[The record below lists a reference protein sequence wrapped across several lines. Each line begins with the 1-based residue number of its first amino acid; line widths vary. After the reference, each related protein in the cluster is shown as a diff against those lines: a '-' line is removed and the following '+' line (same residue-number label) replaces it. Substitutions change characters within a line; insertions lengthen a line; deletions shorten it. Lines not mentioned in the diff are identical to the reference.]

1 MSGAATFAGTNYQG
15 AVIGYVSVHIL
26 SQAPLEWFD
35 GFLDIPTA
43 VSGETGGPGDDA
55 RVEFGSQH
63 EAVEV
68 QAKHGLTG
76 GAKLRETVEKAAARR
91 RDGAGVEVVL
101 VVDGSAS
108 QSVQRDFARDLVRL
122 RTGRTDDL
130 RGDIRALLDGGGA
143 AADLL
148 GSIRVVCAD
157 LDEPNG
163 AARKD
168 ALRRLEG
175 VLRSSS
181 QASAAWAVLRADGAA
196 VCEHRA
202 RRTRAELVRLLEGK
216 GIGVRPP
223 EPDETAMRLLDFSRR
238 LLQERRGSAAVDF
251 LKLVE
256 ADLRGKTVGP
266 AVWAR
271 FWQHRAAALLQVQK
285 AAEALA
291 AARQALA
298 LEKRNRH
305 ALLTACHAAAEA
317 EDLAAAQEYVRS
329 LLEESPEDAEA
340 WGARIQIER
349 KAGMT
354 SADPP
359 EEVRVS
365 APYRFALAQIAANE
379 ERPAEV
385 AAIAR
390 PLVAMGHRE
399 PQLVVLLTTALLALD
414 AEAGTDDNR
423 EEAEG
428 LVNEALASLGDEDN
442 LTARFLAQRAELRR
456 LRGDVAGCRE
466 DIERAREVRT
476 NDPNTLGQVAF
487 CAVRAHQLE
496 DALRVLSAAVVE
508 EHPMLLLL
516 RARVRCDLDDTVGA
530 RKEWQAAIAAPEKAA
545 DPDALRLSAAELAI
559 ELGDVPAAEQLLGQ
573 ISADAGESGVAH
585 VFRGRIACERGDAAS
600 MIEAY
605 RGAVAAMPGK
615 KPALLQELAQRL
627 VRLGKWAEGAAVFE
641 EVGVQAL
648 PSMAHVDYARALLG
662 AHQLERLSSLVADVA
677 DDPQAPDWK
686 LQAAAELSVR
696 RGDLGT
702 AVALLG
708 RFQRRHPESVEV
720 AYHLARRLLELR
732 QPAAAK
738 VYLDSLVERSAALQP
753 DVMLSTAFLLKEAGR
768 GEDARALALRAY
780 RANPSNASI
789 HRGYGTLLMTD
800 TTPIEPPRE
809 VGADTYVR
817 LDSEDGTTR
826 HYLVYGEP
834 PTDPSRN
841 ELRVEEAERLGILG
855 KRLGDVVVTGGKGW
869 SEKRWRVAELLP
881 ACTHVWREV
890 MAHFSERFPDE
901 APFVESFPVSEK
913 PTIRELAPIIAS
925 VHDRQKAVA
934 GVYAHYR
941 EQTLPLGFVAGM
953 INLGVADVM
962 AGAMLQEFGPL
973 AVEWVD
979 LAGQEVSR
987 TAARAATSVVLTR
1000 SGLETLFRLGLLET
1014 LGPRFQWIAP
1024 QSLIEALEHECAD
1037 AAEKVR
1043 VGHRTMTASETGF
1056 EAAEW
1061 LPEDPLLVA
1070 RKKRAEML
1078 REWVRENA
1086 RTEYRPVGTIR
1097 APESE
1102 EEDMRRMVGPD
1113 SMDAVSLAAHLDA
1126 TLFADDLGLRRFGPD
1141 DKRVSSFSSVALLPI
1156 LAEREVISVA
1166 DRDAHLLR
1174 LVSDRYTIVPPTSE
1188 LLLCALH
1195 APDQGR
1201 ATAERAFGLLGH
1213 PGLPLDAAARIAAE
1227 VLRAVAVAPLQTI
1240 GLDRVVGLV
1249 LGGMVEKWPGELSAA
1264 AVEEAV
1270 RKRFSLLPGPLEE
1283 VRKACK
1289 AFRRTRVGWPRL
1301 LL

>member
-55 RVEFGSQH
+55 RIEFGSQH

-76 GAKLRETVEKAAARR
+76 GAKLRETVEKAAGRR
-91 RDGAGVEVVL
+91 GDAAGGEVVL

-108 QSVQRDFARDLVRL
+108 QAVQRDFARDLVRL

-130 RGDIRALLDGGGA
+130 RGDIRAILDGGGA

-148 GSIRVVCAD
+148 GSLRVVCAD

-175 VLRSSS
+175 ALRNSS
-181 QASAAWAVLRADGAA
+181 QAAAAWAVLRADGAA

-202 RRTRAELVRLLEGK
+202 RRTRADLVRLLEGK

-223 EPDETAMRLLDFSRR
+223 EPDEAAMRMLDFSRR
-238 LLQERRGSAAVDF
+238 LLQERRGNAAVEF
-251 LKLVE
+251 LNLVE
-256 ADLRGKTVGP
+256 ADLRGKTVGS

-271 FWQHRAAALLQVQK
+271 FWQHRAAALLQVQR
-285 AAEALA
+285 AVEALA

-298 LEKRNRH
+298 IEKRNRH

-317 EDLAAAQEYVRS
+317 EDLAAAHEYVRG

-349 KAGMT
+349 KAGIVPT
-354 SADPP
+354 DPP

-414 AEAGTDDNR
+414 AETGTDEHR
-423 EEAEG
+423 VEAEG
-428 LVNEALASLGDEDN
+428 LVNEALARLGDEDN

-456 LRGDVAGCRE
+456 LRGDVEGCRE
-466 DIERAREVRT
+466 DIGRARQVRT

-516 RARVRCDLDDTVGA
+516 RARVRCDLDDAVGA

-545 DPDALRLSAAELAI
+545 DPDALRLNAAELAI
-559 ELGDVPAAEQLLGQ
+559 ELGEVAAAEQLLRQ
-573 ISADAGESGVAH
+573 ISDDAARSGVAS
-585 VFRGRIACERGDAAS
+585 VLRGRIASEQRDAAT
-600 MIEAY
+600 MVEAY
-605 RGAVAAMPGK
+605 RNAAAAMPTK

-627 VRLGKWAEGAAVFE
+627 VRLGKWAEGAGVFE

-648 PSMAHVDYARALLG
+648 PSLAHADYARALLG
-662 AHQLERLSSLVADVA
+662 AHQLERLAALVADVA
-677 DDPQAPDWK
+677 EDAEAPDWK
-686 LQAAAELSVR
+686 IQAAAELSVR
-696 RGDLGT
+696 RGDIET

-708 RFQRRHPESVEV
+708 RIQERHPESAEV
-720 AYHLARRLLELR
+720 AYQLAGRLLELR
-732 QPAAAK
+732 QPDAAK
-738 VYLDSLVERSAALQP
+738 TYLDLVVERSGALRP
-753 DVMLSTAFLLKEAGR
+753 DVMLSAAFLLKEAGR
-768 GEDARALALRAY
+768 SEDARALALRAY
-780 RANPSNASI
+780 RADPKNPSM
-789 HRGYGTLLMTD
+789 HRGYGALLMTD
-800 TTPIEPPRE
+800 AAPVEVPRE
-809 VGADTYVR
+809 VGADTHVR
-817 LDSEDGTTR
+817 LVSDDGKTVD
-826 HYLVYGEP
+826 YVVYAEP
-834 PTDPSRN
+834 PTDPLRN
-841 ELRVEEAERLGILG
+841 ELLVEEAERLGIIG
-855 KRLGDVVVTGGKGW
+855 KRVGDTVVTGSRGW
-869 SEKRWRVAELLP
+869 TEKRWRVAELLP
-881 ACTHVWREV
+881 ASTHVWRDV
-890 MAHFSERFPDE
+890 MERFSERFPGE
-901 APFVESFPVSEK
+901 PPFVESFPMSEK
-913 PTIRELAPIIAS
+913 PTMRELAPIIAS
-925 VHDRQKAVA
+925 VHDRQQAVA
-934 GVYAHYR
+934 NVYALYR

-953 INLGVADVM
+953 LDLGAGDAM
-962 AGAMLQEFGPL
+962 AGAMSDEHGPL

-987 TAARAATSVVLTR
+987 DAARNATTVVLTR
-1000 SGLETLFRLGLLET
+1000 SGLETLYRLGLIET
-1014 LGPRFQWIAP
+1014 VRPHFTWATP
-1024 QSLIEALEHECAD
+1024 QSLVEALEHECTE
-1037 AAEKVR
+1037 AAKKVR
-1043 VGHRTMTASETGF
+1043 DGHRTMSASEAGF
-1056 EAAEW
+1056 DATEW
-1061 LPEDPLLVA
+1061 PPEHPFLVA
-1070 RKKRAEML
+1070 RLKRAEVL

-1086 RTEYRPVGTIR
+1086 RTEFRPVETIR

-1102 EEDMRRMVGPD
+1102 EEDLRRTLGPD
-1113 SMDAVSLAAHLDA
+1113 SMDAVHLAGHLDA
-1126 TLFADDLGLRRFGPD
+1126 TLFADDLGLRRFGSNG
-1141 DKRVSSFSSVALLPI
+1141 KRIRSFCSVALLPA
-1156 LAEREVISVA
+1156 LAERGVISAA

-1174 LVSDRYTIVPPTSE
+1174 LVSDRYTTVPPTSD
-1188 LLLCALH
+1188 LLLRAL
-1195 APDQGR
+1195 R
-1201 ATAERAFGLLGH
+1201 ATDMERSTVERVFGLLGH
-1213 PGLPLDAAARIAAE
+1213 AGLPLVEAARMGAE
-1227 VLRAVAVAPLQTI
+1227 VVRGAAVAPLQTTE
-1240 GLDRVVGLV
+1240 LARVVDLV
-1249 LGGMVEKWPGELSAA
+1249 LGGMVQKWPGGLSAA
-1264 AVEEAV
+1264 ALEEAA
-1270 RKRFSLLPGPLEE
+1270 RERLSLLPGPLAE
-1283 VRKACK
+1283 VRKGCK
-1289 AFRRTRVGWPRL
+1289 AFLGPRGGWPNL

>member
-26 SQAPLEWFD
+26 SQAALRWYD
-35 GFLDIPTA
+35 GFLDVPTA

-55 RVEFGSQH
+55 RIEFGNQR
-63 EAVEV
+63 EGVEV

-76 GAKLRETVEKAAARR
+76 GAKLRETVEKAVERGKDR
-91 RDGAGVEVVL
+91 ESVEVVL

-108 QSVQRDFARDLVRL
+108 QAVRRDVARDLERL
-122 RTGRTDDL
+122 RSGRTDDL
-130 RGDIRALLDGGGA
+130 RGDVRAILDGGGA
-143 AADLL
+143 AAAFLPRL
-148 GSIRVVCAD
+148 RVVCAD
-157 LDEPNG
+157 FEASTG
-163 AARKD
+163 SERRD

-175 VLRSSS
+175 VLRDSS
-181 QASAAWAVLRADGAA
+181 QAEAAWAILCADGAA
-196 VCEHRA
+196 VCENRA
-202 RRTRAELVRLLEGK
+202 RRTRADLVRLLEGK

-223 EPDETAMRLLDFSRR
+223 EPVEAAMRQLDSSRR
-238 LLQERRGSAAVDF
+238 LLQERRGKAALAF
-251 LKLVE
+251 LTLVE
-256 ADLRGKTVGP
+256 EDLRGKSVGP

-271 FWQHRAAALLQVQK
+271 FWQHRAAALLQDQRAV
-285 AAEALA
+285 EALA
-291 AARQALA
+291 AARQALTI
-298 LEKRNRH
+298 EERNRH

-317 EDLAAAQEYVRS
+317 GDSTAAMEYVRA
-329 LLEESPEDAEA
+329 LLELNPEDAEA
-340 WGARIQIER
+340 WAARIQIER
-349 KAGMT
+349 KSGVGA
-354 SADPP
+354 ADPP

-365 APYRFALAQIAANE
+365 APYRFALAQIAFNE
-379 ERPAEV
+379 ERLADV
-385 AAIAR
+385 VAIAR
-390 PLVAMGHRE
+390 PLVAMGVRE
-399 PQLVVLLTTALLALD
+399 PQLVVLLTTALLAL
-414 AEAGTDDNR
+414 EEERGTDENR
-423 EEAEG
+423 VEAEG
-428 LVNEALASLGDEDN
+428 LVNEALVSLRDDEN
-442 LTARFLAQRAELRR
+442 LTARFLTQRAQLRR
-456 LRGDVAGCRE
+456 LRGDLEGCRE
-466 DIERAREVRT
+466 DVSRARQVRT
-476 NDPNTLGQVAF
+476 DDPNTLGPLAHG
-487 CAVRAHQLE
+487 ALRAGQPE
-496 DALRVLSAAVVE
+496 EALRVLSGDVVE
-508 EHPMLLLL
+508 EYPTLLLL
-516 RARVRCDLDDTVGA
+516 RARIKCDRDDAVGA
-530 RKEWQAAIAAPEKAA
+530 RKDWQTAVAALEKAT
-545 DPDALRLSAAELAI
+545 DPDALRLNAAELAI

-573 ISADAGESGVAH
+573 VSDDAGESGVAH
-585 VFRGRIACERGDAAS
+585 VFRGRIACERGDATG

-605 RGAVAAMPGK
+605 RSAVAAMPGK
-615 KPALLQELAQRL
+615 KSALLQELAQRL

-648 PSMAHVDYARALLG
+648 PSMAHADYARALLG
-662 AHQLERLSSLVADVA
+662 AHQLERLASLVADVV
-677 DDPQAPDWK
+677 DDAQAPDWK

-708 RFQRRHPESVEV
+708 RFQQRHPESVEV
-720 AYHLARRLLELR
+720 AYHLARRLLALR

-738 VYLDSLVERSAALQP
+738 VYLDTLVERSAALQP

-768 GEDARALALRAY
+768 GEEARALALRAY
-780 RANPSNASI
+780 RADPKNPSI

-809 VGADTYVR
+809 VRADTYVR
-817 LDSEDGTTR
+817 LDSEDGSAR
-826 HYLVYGEP
+826 HYLVYAEP
-834 PTDPSRN
+834 PTDPLRN

-855 KRLGDVVVTGGKGW
+855 KRLGDVLVTGGKGW
-869 SEKRWRVAELLP
+869 AEKRWRVAELLP
-881 ACTHVWREV
+881 ACTHVWRDV

-901 APFVESFPVSEK
+901 PPFVESFPVSEK

-962 AGAMLQEFGPL
+962 AGAMLKEFGPL

-1000 SGLETLFRLGLLET
+1000 SGLETLVRLGLLEI
-1014 LGPRFQWIAP
+1014 LGPRFQWVAP
-1024 QSLIEALEHECAD
+1024 QSLVEALEHECAD

-1070 RKKRAEML
+1070 RKKRAEVL
-1078 REWVRENA
+1078 RDWVRENA
-1086 RTEYRPVGTIR
+1086 RTEFRPVATIR

-1113 SMDAVSLAAHLDA
+1113 SMDAVNLAAHLDA
-1126 TLFADDLGLRRFGPD
+1126 TLFADDLGLRLFGPG
-1141 DKRVSSFSSVALLPI
+1141 DKRVRSFSSVALLPV
-1156 LAEREVISVA
+1156 LAEREVISA
-1166 DRDAHLLR
+1166 ASRDAHLLR
-1174 LVSDRYTIVPPTSE
+1174 LVSDRYTIVPPTSD

-1213 PGLPLDAAARIAAE
+1213 PGLPLDAAAGIAAE
-1227 VLRAVAVAPLQTI
+1227 VLRGVAVAPLQTI
-1240 GLDRVVGLV
+1240 GLDRVVELV

-1264 AVEEAV
+1264 AVEEAA
-1270 RKRFSLLPGPLEE
+1270 RKRLSLLPGPLEE

-1289 AFRRTRVGWPRL
+1289 AFRRTRVGWPNL